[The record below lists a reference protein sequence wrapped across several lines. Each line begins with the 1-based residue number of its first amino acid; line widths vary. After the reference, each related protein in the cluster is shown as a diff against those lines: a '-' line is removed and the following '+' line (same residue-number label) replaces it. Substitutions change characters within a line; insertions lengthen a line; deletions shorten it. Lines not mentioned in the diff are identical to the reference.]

1 MTDMQLDKNIVT
13 TATTTT
19 SVTTETPVAPADA
32 TAADTTPVATA
43 TPSTVTTVSTATSS
57 SSSTS
62 STSAASNEP
71 PPPTTITEAYK
82 RHKEK
87 RGKEVM
93 PTEDLEIRRFLLMR
107 AAVADDSHDLVKFLE
122 KADKG
127 TQLNKVLAAPKG
139 PMVNE
144 VMGMLSQEKKSTKLL
159 KSFDSTVSK
168 MRDSLVDAKRASDL
182 KPDETVKTANGSVIP
197 HDKLAGIV
205 ARLKGE
211 NPNLNVII
219 RRDPAKVQDDFMTN
233 LRNDAKLARAFIEGG
248 LQDEAFNDGINENT
262 DKAVVLKFN
271 TAIAASSAVLNNYER
286 NRDFITRA
294 DGNHNETVACS
305 VDEHYKMLKKNG
317 VPFVD
322 IRTLKGLNREA
333 LRLEMGLMAEK
344 CTEVLV
350 MRELLD
356 CAIFV
361 PRLCLLLVQQ
371 PMPRVVEYSRVM
383 RVYQATLRILSRIN
397 KLPTHSEVKKEQTK
411 FQKEIKKMSEE
422 FDIKMIAD
430 PAHVEPWRST
440 RPTAEMVRR
449 AFSQLTRQ
457 ARDTL
462 LESAVDLG
470 HWYDRETRF
479 HAGTLSDAERKLHQF
494 EPQFS
499 ELQMKENPHLIKLK
513 FYQEMWR
520 NNQVFALSLLRAYE
534 AGILLQL
541 QRFLPKE
548 YNDYWMSRGLYPMD
562 IQCSDHSVNLIKK
575 TNVSLCEWRRL
586 LIVHASQVA
595 RGVIV
600 PLPLP
605 ELEEGFHAINV
616 EPQQRWSPTF
626 GQMMNLQRAMNAL
639 FRLSKEEFQAVFSDR
654 SETLQRVR
662 NSLLDQ
668 QAATRA
674 GLQEID
680 LGTRTI
686 Q

>member
-1 MTDMQLDKNIVT
+1 MTEMELDVNVTATSTITTTTTTETAAATVVADAVPSTTT
-13 TATTTT
+13 TAT
-19 SVTTETPVAPADA
+19 
-32 TAADTTPVATA
+32 
-43 TPSTVTTVSTATSS
+43 STVTTVSTATTS

-62 STSAASNEP
+62 TTTAAANEP
-71 PPPTTITEAYK
+71 PPPTTIMEAYK

-87 RGKEVM
+87 RGKNVM
-93 PTEDLEIRRFLLMR
+93 PTEDLEIRRFLLIR
-107 AAVADDSHDLVKFLE
+107 AAIADDSHDLVRFLDM
-122 KADKG
+122 ASKG

-139 PMVNE
+139 TMVNE

-168 MRDSLVDAKRASDL
+168 LRDSLVDAKRASDL
-182 KPDETVKTANGSVIP
+182 KSDETVKTANGSVIP

-211 NPNLNVII
+211 NPNLNVVI
-219 RRDPAKVQDDFMTN
+219 RRDPAKVQDDFMTG

-248 LQDEAFNDGINENT
+248 LQDEAFNDGINANT
-262 DKAVVLKFN
+262 DKAVVEKFN

-383 RVYQATLRILSRIN
+383 RVYQATLRILARIN
-397 KLPTHSEVKKEQTK
+397 KLPTQSEVKKEQTK
-411 FQKEIKKMSEE
+411 FQKEIMKMSEE

-430 PAHVEPWRST
+430 PAYDEPWRST

-449 AFSQLTRQ
+449 AFSQMTRL

-462 LESAVDLG
+462 LSSAVDLG
-470 HWYDRETRF
+470 HWYDRETRH
-479 HAGTLSDAERKLHQF
+479 HAGTLDEAERKLHQF
-494 EPQFS
+494 EPQFT
-499 ELQMKENPHLIKLK
+499 EQQMKENPHLIKLK

-520 NNQVFALSLLRAYE
+520 NNQVFALDLLRAYE

-575 TNVSLCEWRRL
+575 TNESLCEWRRL
-586 LIVHASQVA
+586 LIVQASQVA
-595 RGVIV
+595 RGVTV

-605 ELEEGFHAINV
+605 ELEDGFHSINV

-662 NSLLDQ
+662 NSMLDQ
-668 QAATRA
+668 QAAMRA
-674 GLQEID
+674 GRQEID